1 MGIEHPLLR
10 TVISRL
16 PLLDPAQTWAPD
28 TEGNWATPVVQTN
41 RTKKV
46 PRVLVKYEATD
57 KHPAQVDTWMEDVAV
72 GIWNTVHLSGA
83 VPAARQRELLA
94 RVAELAEAVKIARE
108 EANMAEVTDQ
118 HVGGAIFD
126 YLLA

>member
-1 MGIEHPLLR
+1 
-10 TVISRL
+10 
-16 PLLDPAQTWAPD
+16 
-28 TEGNWATPVVQTN
+28 VVQTN

-57 KHPAQVDTWMEDVAV
+57 KHPAQVETWFEDIPV
-72 GIWNTVHLSGA
+72 GVWNTVHLSGA

-94 RVAELAEAVKIARE
+94 RVADLAEAVKIARE

-118 HVGGAIFD
+118 HVGGAIFA